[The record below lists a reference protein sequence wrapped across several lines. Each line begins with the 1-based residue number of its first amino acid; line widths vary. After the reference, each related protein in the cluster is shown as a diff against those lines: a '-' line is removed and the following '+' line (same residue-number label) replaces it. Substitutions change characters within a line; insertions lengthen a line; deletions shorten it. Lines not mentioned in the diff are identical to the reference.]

1 MCAALV
7 LFSAVLA
14 QAEEEEQQLPELIT
28 KTIKEAKTCKRQ
40 AKPGDKLQV
49 HYVGRLD
56 DENGKIF
63 DESRPRGSTFNFQ
76 LGAGQV
82 STHGGMDCCVWVSG
96 FCFFGL

>member
-1 MCAALV
+1 MQLSSLV
-7 LFSAVLA
+7 LLFPLLSVAL
-14 QAEEEEQQLPELIT
+14 AEEAELIV
-28 KTIKEAKTCKRQ
+28 KTVKEAKSCKRQ
-40 AKPGDKLQV
+40 AKAGDKLQV

-82 STHGGMDCCVWVSG
+82 SKQAKEQIHLILFIFVTA
-96 FCFFGL
+96 